1 VGGLVTRKT
10 SQNLQEAMMANN
22 TWHYQLMY
30 HKVDMKSF
38 VDGDYYAIHEYYPDK
53 DGDSWTEAPVDVTGD
68 SVEEVKEVLQMML
81 ADIEKHGVKDY
92 E

>member
-1 VGGLVTRKT
+1 MT
-10 SQNLQEAMMANN
+10 NN

-30 HKVDMKSF
+30 HTY
-38 VDGDYYAIHEYYPDK
+38 DGPVVGNGGYYAIHEYYPGQ
-53 DGDSWTEAPVDVTGD
+53 DGDGWTEAPVDVTGD
-68 SVEEVKEVLQMML
+68 SIEEVKEVLQMML

>member
-1 VGGLVTRKT
+1 MT
-10 SQNLQEAMMANN
+10 S
-22 TWHYQLMY
+22 TWHYQLMR
-30 HKVDMKSF
+30 HTDDNGEAHFAM
-38 VDGDYYAIHEYYPDK
+38 HEYYPEGDGC
-53 DGDSWTEAPVDVTGD
+53 DGDGWTVSPVTVDGN

>member
-1 VGGLVTRKT
+1 MRYKNAVTG
-10 SQNLQEAMMANN
+10 E
-22 TWHYQLMY
+22 
-30 HKVDMKSF
+30 
-38 VDGDYYAIHEYYPDK
+38 DYYAIHEYYSLE
-53 DGDSWTEAPVDVTGD
+53 DGDGWTEGSVTVDGN